1 AGGACGG
8 NEMVTDSKTAAT
20 TNQKGTILRFCAAV
34 IVLPI
39 LWRFDCFEA
48 VKLGYGRDGAV
59 KHGAIL
65 KVPETGRG
73 RLGWEL
79 QIGGTSH
86 AKVGTRDKHA
96 NGQTRERV
104 KH

>member
-1 AGGACGG
+1 ATGSKPPSAIPVWRSTTTRSAGAACGG
-8 NEMVTDSKTAAT
+8 NEMVNDSKTAAT

-65 KVPETGRG
+65 KVPKTGRG
-73 RLGWEL
+73 KTRLGA
-79 QIGGTSH
+79 SNRRH
-86 AKVGTRDKHA
+86 
-96 NGQTRERV
+96 
-104 KH
+104 